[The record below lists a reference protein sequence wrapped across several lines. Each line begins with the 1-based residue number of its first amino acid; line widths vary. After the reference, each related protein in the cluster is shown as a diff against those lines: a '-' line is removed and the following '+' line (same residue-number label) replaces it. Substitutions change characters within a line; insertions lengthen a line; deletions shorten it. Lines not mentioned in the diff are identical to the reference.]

1 MLWAQSAR
9 CRAWHAASRFKARAG
24 KHMSAS
30 ESQQHWQKAY
40 GARASDGLSWYQE
53 KPKVSLALIAATG
66 IVPPAPII
74 DMGGG
79 ASNLVDYLIV
89 AGHTYITVLD
99 IAEASLAAAQQRLGA
114 NAEAVSWLAADAT
127 DWTPL
132 RRYDI
137 WHDCEVFHFLTQTAA
152 RRAYVARLE
161 AALAAGGQAIFA
173 TFALDGPARCSGLD
187 VMRYDSA
194 SLGCELGP
202 GFKLAES
209 RADIHMTPSSM
220 TQKFHYSRFAR
231 S

>member
-53 KPKVSLALIAATG
+53 KPKVSLTLIAATG

-79 ASNLVDYLIV
+79 ASNLVDYLIA
-89 AGHTYITVLD
+89 AGHTDITVLD

-114 NAEAVSWLAADAT
+114 NAEAVSWLTADAT

-137 WHDCEVFHFLTQTAA
+137 WHDCEVFHFQRKRQRGEPMLPASK
-152 RRAYVARLE
+152 RR
-161 AALAAGGQAIFA
+161 
-173 TFALDGPARCSGLD
+173 
-187 VMRYDSA
+187 
-194 SLGCELGP
+194 
-202 GFKLAES
+202 
-209 RADIHMTPSSM
+209 
-220 TQKFHYSRFAR
+220 
-231 S
+231 